1 MILRYPRILMLIL
14 MLVLAAGLAL
24 WSVGRSTVAGQSAP
38 ADGIATL
45 EQTIEDLEKKNA
57 EISAH
62 LNATPMTEPSM
73 EKAGILEELRADLA
87 CRLPRSVCKHR
98 RSDSELFDHL
108 EKLEALIHLDEL
120 TDVKAAGDLL
130 LAVLRLSPG
139 HAAFAANL
147 LAELPDGQA
156 LMRAMELP
164 GLDPIAKTQVIS
176 AALDPADESL
186 KSRLIERAH
195 VEFERMIESGTGAE
209 AFAATS
215 LFRQFADLADGELA
229 RLGRSLCRFGAD
241 SSQAFLFENL
251 KLKLRRE
258 AGAAPRLRGLMSDC
272 KG

>member
-1 MILRYPRILMLIL
+1 MILRYPRTLMLIL

-24 WSVGRSTVAGQSAP
+24 WSAGRTSVAGGAST
-38 ADGIATL
+38 DGVAALEDTL
-45 EQTIEDLEKKNA
+45 EQLEQRNA
-57 EISAH
+57 EIAAH
-62 LNATPMTEPSM
+62 LNAVTPATSPSP
-73 EKAGILEELRADLA
+73 EKSGILEELRADLA
-87 CRLPRSVCKHR
+87 CRLPRNACKHR
-98 RSDSELFDHL
+98 RSDTDLFDHL
-108 EKLEALIHLDEL
+108 EKLEALIQLDEL

-139 HAAFAANL
+139 HAALAANL

-164 GLDPIAKTQVIS
+164 GLDPLAKTQIIS
-176 AALDPADESL
+176 AALDPADETL
-186 KSRLIERAH
+186 KSRLVERAH
-195 VEFERMIESGTGAE
+195 LEFERMIESGTGAE

-229 RLGRSLCRFGAD
+229 RLGRSLCRFGQD